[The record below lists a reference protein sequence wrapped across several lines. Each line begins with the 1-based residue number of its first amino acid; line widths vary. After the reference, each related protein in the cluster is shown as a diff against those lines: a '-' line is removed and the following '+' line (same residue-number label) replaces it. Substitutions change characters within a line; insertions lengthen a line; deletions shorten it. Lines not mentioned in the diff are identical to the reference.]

1 MQFNLQKK
9 MASKK
14 WSLWVDMKRT
24 KRGIIAE
31 NNIRVLKR
39 VHDMPENEDD
49 VDLPFK
55 SAKLLTDKGVL
66 VGLENSGAMERMNT
80 RNLPFYGNLRS
91 LWP

>member
-24 KRGIIAE
+24 KRRNYCRK
-31 NNIRVLKR
+31 NNMCTLKR
-39 VHDMPENEDD
+39 VHDMPENEDDD

-55 SAKLLTDKGVL
+55 SAKLLTDKG
-66 VGLENSGAMERMNT
+66 SASRF
-80 RNLPFYGNLRS
+80 RK
-91 LWP
+91 

>member
-49 VDLPFK
+49 VVFTIQI
-55 SAKLLTDKGVL
+55 SQII
-66 VGLENSGAMERMNT
+66 NR
-80 RNLPFYGNLRS
+80 
-91 LWP
+91 